1 MFEHDSLDIAL
12 RSPQGA
18 VPAGEKITIGGRLV
32 QEEGTQV
39 FLVLVYP
46 GNREEQLP
54 MTTEKGLCSVSFT
67 APEGPGLLF
76 YSFLLKNGENI
87 RWYGGRTGKGSFS
100 PERRQSWQITVY
112 DRDFSTPDW
121 FRNSM
126 CYQIFPDRFC
136 RSSQSPWKEG
146 AAYHR
151 SMGRTVRLHENWQ
164 EEPEYQPA
172 SGEKDY
178 SPNDYFGGDL
188 RGIEEKLD
196 YLQEMGI
203 SCLYLNPIFEADSN
217 HRYNT
222 ADYRRID
229 PMLGTEEDFIRLC
242 VQARQRGIRILLDGV
257 FSHTGSDSR
266 YFDKKG
272 TYGNGACDSPSSPYY
287 PWYRFSRYPEEYES
301 WWGFAT
307 LPNVEETEPSY
318 GTFIHG
324 EGGVLQHWL
333 EAGASGWRLDVADEL
348 PDCFIRDVRR
358 RIKAQSPDNV
368 LLGEVW
374 EDCSDKQGPQGRRGY
389 VNGDELD
396 SAMDYPLRR
405 AILDFCAGKLDAF
418 DAAEAMWT
426 LLSHYPKPFYEACL
440 HLLSSHD
447 EVRALSYLA
456 GCPDR
461 FHSSREEQ
469 AAFVPSAAALER
481 AKERFLAAT
490 ALQMLLPGVPC
501 VYYGDEAGLQGCAD
515 PFNRRTYPWGRED
528 EALRAQV
535 KALIALR
542 NGERVLHGGHMRL
555 GALSPQV
562 LCLVRYDESN
572 VMVLLVNG
580 SDAPA
585 EALFYPALL
594 YAGPDGDVSVPLS
607 GVYRELGTEEVL
619 KVYHTLQTQL
629 APGTYKIFR
638 KDIL

>member
-1 MFEHDSLDIAL
+1 MYNTSMFEHDSLDIAL

-18 VPAGEKITIGGRLV
+18 VLAGEKITIGGRLV

-121 FRNSM
+121 FRNSV

-151 SMGRTVRLHENWQ
+151 SMGRTVRLHKNWQ

-257 FSHTGSDSR
+257 FPIRDPTASILI
-266 YFDKKG
+266 KKERMG
-272 TYGNGACDSPSSPYY
+272 TVPVILLPRPIILGIASAGIRRNMRAGGALLLCQTWRKQNKAMAPLSTE
-287 PWYRFSRYPEEYES
+287 RGEYCS
-301 WWGFAT
+301 
-307 LPNVEETEPSY
+307 
-318 GTFIHG
+318 I
-324 EGGVLQHWL
+324 
-333 EAGASGWRLDVADEL
+333 GWRRGL
-348 PDCFIRDVRR
+348 PAGGWMWPMSC
-358 RIKAQSPDNV
+358 RI
-368 LLGEVW
+368 
-374 EDCSDKQGPQGRRGY
+374 
-389 VNGDELD
+389 
-396 SAMDYPLRR
+396 
-405 AILDFCAGKLDAF
+405 
-418 DAAEAMWT
+418 
-426 LLSHYPKPFYEACL
+426 
-440 HLLSSHD
+440 
-447 EVRALSYLA
+447 ALS
-456 GCPDR
+456 GMC
-461 FHSSREEQ
+461 
-469 AAFVPSAAALER
+469 AAASKPKVRTMCFLE
-481 AKERFLAAT
+481 KYGKT
-490 ALQMLLPGVPC
+490 VPIS
-501 VYYGDEAGLQGCAD
+501 
-515 PFNRRTYPWGRED
+515 R
-528 EALRAQV
+528 ALRA
-535 KALIALR
+535 
-542 NGERVLHGGHMRL
+542 
-555 GALSPQV
+555 
-562 LCLVRYDESN
+562 
-572 VMVLLVNG
+572 
-580 SDAPA
+580 
-585 EALFYPALL
+585 
-594 YAGPDGDVSVPLS
+594 AGDM
-607 GVYRELGTEEVL
+607 
-619 KVYHTLQTQL
+619 
-629 APGTYKIFR
+629 
-638 KDIL
+638 